1 VHGVTSLYAKWTPEI
16 VIAGVTT
23 GNRQARMNFAIK
35 SANGKGHSVR
45 LSETG
50 AKGAYGLYS
59 DVNYDSTGARIKG
72 LTNGKTYYVYIEYN
86 DGKGNISRSKPV
98 QLIPHK

>member
-1 VHGVTSLYAKWTPEI
+1 MAPSPSTPNGRPKSDI
-16 VIAGVTT
+16 TGVTT
-23 GNRQARMNFAIK
+23 GDRQARLNFAIK

-45 LSETG
+45 LSEAG
-50 AKGAYGLYS
+50 EKGAYALYS
-59 DVNYDSTGARIKG
+59 GVSYDSKGASIKG
-72 LTNGKTYYVYIEYN
+72 LTNGKTYYAYIEYN